1 MKDVTVYVR
10 IGDDGNDVAV
20 GTISANDSQQGH
32 AMLAGLLREV
42 ADRLETDA

>member
-1 MKDVTVYVR
+1 MNETVYIR
-10 IGDDGNDVAV
+10 IGDGNDVAV
-20 GTISANDSQQGH
+20 GTISANDAQEGN